1 MRRFVL
7 TLAILGSLTFSLRAA
22 EPVTRADQVRGDKTD
37 VEDTG
42 LWIYNDLEKGIA
54 EAKSTNTHMIVPMRN
69 LMLLLLCIIEWRA
82 GDLSDH
88 GEELTQPYS
97 RWRSPLRR
105 PVS

>member
-42 LWIYNDLEKGIA
+42 LWIYNDLERGIA
-54 EAKSTNTHMIVPMRN
+54 EAKSTRMPMLVVFR
-69 LMLLLLCIIEWRA
+69 
-82 GDLSDH
+82 
-88 GEELTQPYS
+88 
-97 RWRSPLRR
+97 
-105 PVS
+105 